1 MAPKPRATRLP
12 ARKWMLL
19 AVISDSPK
27 AGEEYLTE
35 ADIRDLALTNDLIEG
50 MKFSKIKLTPLPPR
64 RKTDQKWPEGGPK
77 MPISGR
83 KTLDTPP
90 PSTK

>member
-1 MAPKPRATRLP
+1 MKPKAHKPP

-35 ADIRDLALTNDLIEG
+35 QDIRDLALTNDLIEG
-50 MKFSKIKLTPLPPR
+50 MKFSKIKLSPLPAR
-64 RKTDQKWPEGGPK
+64 GQTRSKTPEIGQNL
-77 MPISGR
+77 PISGR
-83 KTLDTPP
+83 KGLDTPP
-90 PSTK
+90 PTAK